1 MSSNRECLS
10 NLGHTHF
17 MGWKEVIKK
26 TALYKEFPEMWDLF
40 RAHVK
45 WKIQDSKLFTQ

>member
-1 MSSNRECLS
+1 MNLIISIQSNKPT
-10 NLGHTHF
+10 LGHTHF

-45 WKIQDSKLFTQ
+45 